1 MTTQEIY
8 DKSKE
13 ILLNFIKK
21 NMRKLGA
28 RIATGKS
35 NLQFSTSENFEI
47 DTKEL
52 VTIPTIKTPTGYHD
66 VKLVGIGNDVLYVN
80 TENGTYYQSELD
92 LKNLFEI
99 SFCVEKTLITE

>member
-8 DKSKE
+8 NNTKAT
-13 ILLNFIKK
+13 LLNYIKK

-28 RIATGKS
+28 RVAIGKN

-47 DTKEL
+47 DAKKL
-52 VTIPTIKTPTGYHD
+52 VTIPTIKTPTGYHE
-66 VKLVGIGNDVLYVN
+66 VKMVGIGNDVLYVN
-80 TENGTYYQSELD
+80 TEGDTYYQSELD

-99 SFCVEKTLITE
+99 SFCVEKTL